1 MSVQYFTLNNGIRLI
16 HKHNARE
23 IAHCGVIINAGSR
36 DEENRENGIAH
47 FIEHIIFKGTTK
59 RKAYHIL
66 SRLENIGAE
75 FNAFTSKEETCIY
88 ASFLNPHY
96 ERSLELFSDILFNSI
111 FPEKEIQKEKE
122 VVLDEINSYKDS
134 PAEQIFDDFEELLFN
149 EHPIAHNILGKPE
162 LVKTFRKS
170 DVQRFIANNYHTDQ
184 IVISSVGNIDFTKLI
199 KLIEKYFGQI
209 PPNHRKSQRE
219 KVITYHPE
227 QKQVFRQNHL
237 AHCIIG
243 NLAYSAKD
251 KKRLG
256 LVLLN
261 NILGGPGLNSR
272 LNLALRERHG
282 YTYDIESHYQSYSD
296 TGVSSIYFG
305 TDPENLN
312 KSIDLVKKE
321 LSDLRKNKLGIL
333 QLSRAKQQIAGQLA
347 ISLESNL
354 NVMLTNGKRLFQ
366 VERIESSK
374 EIIDS
379 INSLAA
385 ENLLEIANEIFNP
398 NKLSTLIYNPNSND

>member
-16 HKHNARE
+16 HKHNTRE

-36 DEENRENGIAH
+36 DEENSENGIAH
-47 FIEHIIFKGTTK
+47 FIEHVIFKGTTK
-59 RKAYHIL
+59 RKAFHIL

-75 FNAFTSKEETCIY
+75 LNAFTTKEETCIY
-88 ASFLNPHY
+88 ASFLNPYY

-122 VVLDEINSYKDS
+122 IVLDEINSYKDT

-162 LVKTFRKS
+162 LVKTFRKK
-170 DVQRFIANNYHTDQ
+170 DIQKFIANNYHTDQ

-199 KLIEKYFGQI
+199 ELIEKYFGHI
-209 PPNHRKSQRE
+209 PSNYRNFQRK
-219 KVITYHPE
+219 KVITYQPE

-243 NLAYSAKD
+243 NLAYSSND
-251 KKRLG
+251 EKRIG

-282 YTYDIESHYQSYSD
+282 YTYDIESLYQSYSD

-305 TDPENLN
+305 TDPENLT
-312 KSIDLVKKE
+312 KSIDLIKKE

-333 QLSRAKQQIAGQLA
+333 QLSRAKQQIAGQFA
-347 ISLESNL
+347 ISLESNVS
-354 NVMLTNGKRLFQ
+354 VMLSNGKRLFQ
-366 VERIESSK
+366 VERIESRK
-374 EIIDS
+374 EIMDS
-379 INSLAA
+379 INSLTA
-385 ENLLEIANEIFNP
+385 ENLMEIANEIFNP
-398 NKLSTLIYNPNSND
+398 NKLSILIYNPNSND